1 MKSINGTSDTGT
13 WLNNQRLPKN
23 QPVRLNPGD
32 VIMLANSENTFIVT
46 YNEISHQNET
56 SSEDFT
62 KRDSTQMNN
71 RQSESFRKKFFS
83 YQGRLNRKPYFFR
96 VFPLSI
102 ISSILLEILVELDE
116 IPYDELSAGAE
127 FMIYAIIL
135 LVLPMVVSCYMNGVR
150 RLHDLNKSGSNRYGS
165 DPLERR

>member
-1 MKSINGTSDTGT
+1 MDKCIFPLQTDNICIGTDSNFCTIIYDS
-13 WLNNQRLPKN
+13 NEKD
-23 QPVRLNPGD
+23 NPGD

-96 VFPLSI
+96 VFSLSI
-102 ISSILLEILVELDE
+102 VSSILLEI
-116 IPYDELSAGAE
+116 
-127 FMIYAIIL
+127 F
-135 LVLPMVVSCYMNGVR
+135 LPMVVSCYMNGVR

>member
-1 MKSINGTSDTGT
+1 MDKCIFTLQTDNICIGTDSNFCTIIYDSNEKDIAALHCQITWSNGVWLLTDFSDTGT

-62 KRDSTQMNN
+62 KRDSTQMN
-71 RQSESFRKKFFS
+71 KK
-83 YQGRLNRKPYFFR
+83 Y
-96 VFPLSI
+96 
-102 ISSILLEILVELDE
+102 
-116 IPYDELSAGAE
+116 
-127 FMIYAIIL
+127 
-135 LVLPMVVSCYMNGVR
+135 
-150 RLHDLNKSGSNRYGS
+150 
-165 DPLERR
+165 